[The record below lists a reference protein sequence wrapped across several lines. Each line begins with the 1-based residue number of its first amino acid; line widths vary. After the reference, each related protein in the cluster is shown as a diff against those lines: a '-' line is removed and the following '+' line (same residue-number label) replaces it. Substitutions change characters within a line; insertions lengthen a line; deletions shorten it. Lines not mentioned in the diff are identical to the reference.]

1 MIWQHLSVSYRYSLH
16 IYLMWPGSLEHW
28 QIIAAITLLA
38 SIYLGCCLVCL
49 FLYFEQLFSLC
60 LSLLVFPF
68 PRKVCLGSLRSLPLL
83 DQRCLSSL
91 GFNPYSSRV
100 SSEAV
105 LPTVI
110 KNQLSPDPDTSL
122 MQEQNWTFMVSLHL
136 LELSECKKI
145 VNRPKEKHQYKL
157 LWSPTYY

>member
-1 MIWQHLSVSYRYSLH
+1 MLVLFRFQPIQLKGVLR
-16 IYLMWPGSLEHW
+16 GS
-28 QIIAAITLLA
+28 
-38 SIYLGCCLVCL
+38 
-49 FLYFEQLFSLC
+49 
-60 LSLLVFPF
+60 
-68 PRKVCLGSLRSLPLL
+68 
-83 DQRCLSSL
+83 
-91 GFNPYSSRV
+91 
-100 SSEAV
+100 